1 MADQNENP
9 VWTLTGKTNVPV
21 SVEAILADGER
32 VHGAYKTIRDALVL
46 TDRRLVLYDVEGL
59 MGASQT
65 IRTIP
70 YRAIESFSIQ
80 NKGIGKEGLEIL
92 TRSQTISLKVDRSC
106 DIDEMAKILAK
117 SCV

>member
-21 SVEAILADGER
+21 SVEAILAD
-32 VHGAYKTIRDALVL
+32 GAYKTIRDALVL